1 MNVWILTIWEDGG
14 VMNEV
19 MAVLFNQE
27 AVMPKV
33 HELMEDPQVIS
44 VTVETWYRD
53 MDEPDASYYEKE
65 TFWNE
70 KEEA

>member
-14 VMNEV
+14 AMNEV
-19 MAVLFNQE
+19 MAVLFDE
-27 AVMPKV
+27 AAVMPKV
-33 HELMEDPQVIS
+33 HELLGEIENITS

-65 TFWNE
+65 TFW
-70 KEEA
+70 KEDE